1 MLWCERAENK
11 GTSHDKRKQDGG
23 CETEKLWSHGA
34 IFLVPISRLP
44 IIRPSKYT
52 LTDKNGA
59 RGDEW
64 TAKLPFRRGDANA
77 IQLSF
82 QISYMQCAYTYYLYC
97 IYIQLYSMY
106 WMMVVS
112 LVNLYIFRLHLG
124 WVFQYRDHHQNLS
137 YLSQQREAICNV
149 KCY

>member
-82 QISYMQCAYTYYLYC
+82 QISYMQCAYTF
-97 IYIQLYSMY
+97 IGWS
-106 WMMVVS
+106 S
-112 LVNLYIFRLHLG
+112 HSNLKEVTCVQELLKGTFIS
-124 WVFQYRDHHQNLS
+124 WSKSPCSSNNWLS
-137 YLSQQREAICNV
+137 YACGNIFPCKYSEYAF
-149 KCY
+149 